1 MSSPLTGVSS
11 RAPIGVA
18 SRSGLA
24 RWLDA
29 IPHPPVA
36 CEIGPRH
43 VAAARYT
50 RTAPGLEDYAVE
62 SLPEGAIAVSPVE
75 LNIVD
80 AAGVRSA
87 VERVLRRIH
96 VRGQQ
101 GTLLVPD
108 QVVRVFLLN
117 FETFPKSSEEALPLL
132 RWRLKK
138 SVPFDVEDT
147 VVSFTRQA
155 SPGEGVGVL
164 AAVARA
170 RIIRQYEEMVEAA
183 GLEPGVV
190 LSSTLGV
197 LPLLEADRPALL
209 ARLTGT
215 TLTTVLTRG
224 DVLCVYRCSESEP
237 AATLTP
243 QALLAEM
250 YPAVAFYQDTW
261 KESVAQV
268 RLAGLGSRYEEFRQ
282 AVQAELGV
290 NVAPLAPPVGMAER
304 SPGDARGLM
313 DRNVESLVGW
323 MMNRWV

>member
-1 MSSPLTGVSS
+1 MVGTMTTPPL
-11 RAPIGVA
+11 AAA
-18 SRSGLA
+18 SRTGLA

-29 IPHPPVA
+29 MPHPPVA

-43 VAAARYT
+43 VAAARYS
-50 RTAPGLEDYAVE
+50 RTGPGIEDYAIE

-75 LNIVD
+75 PNIVD
-80 AAGVRSA
+80 ASSVRSA
-87 VERVLRRIH
+87 AERVLRRIH
-96 VRGQQ
+96 VHGQH

-117 FETFPKSSEEALPLL
+117 FDTFPKSSDEALPLL

-147 VVSFTRQA
+147 VISFTRQP

-170 RIIRQYEEMVEAA
+170 RIIRQYEEIVEAA

-197 LPLLEADRPALL
+197 LPLVEADRPVLL
-209 ARLTGT
+209 ARLAGT

-224 DVLCVYRCSESEP
+224 DVLCVYRCTESEP
-237 AATLTP
+237 LATLAP
-243 QALLAEM
+243 DVLLAEM

-268 RLAGLGSRYEEFRQ
+268 RLAGMGSRLEEFRQ
-282 AVQAELGV
+282 AVQGELGV
-290 NVAPLAPPVGMAER
+290 SVAPLSPPVGMAER